1 MANVVEFI
9 YRLQDRVSG
18 TLEKLEKN
26 SQRVNDQMERTKTK
40 INTLEGSLTRMAA
53 RYMTFTAAIMGGKAI
68 VKLGMDMEQ
77 TRAKFEVMLG
87 SVEKGNKMIADIN
100 QMANITPFNNA
111 DLVKSSEV
119 LLAYNYDAQKLLPTL
134 EMLGNVA
141 MGDRGKLAG
150 LTLAFGQMSST
161 GRLLGQDLLQMINQ
175 GFNPLVVIS
184 EKTGKS
190 MAVLKKEMEAGLISS
205 EMVEEAFRLAT
216 SEGGR
221 FYNMMDKMSQ
231 TGAGKLSTFIGA
243 LQLKLTELAEKLNPF
258 IVKLMDFG
266 IKIVNNFDR
275 IAKTI
280 WAALLPVR
288 AFLNGIAT
296 LFNFFKENKVI
307 LQITVSLL
315 IAVKLAMIQAS
326 LAAKGLTI
334 QAVLASKAFQ
344 LLNVTLL
351 KNPFT
356 AVLVGVT
363 LLVGAII
370 MLRKKTRE
378 ADDDLAQL
386 NKRANDYATDER
398 ARLDRIFDALRRTN
412 PQSEERNKL
421 IKQLKDMYPDLIEK
435 MNLEKATIDELN
447 IGYTTLADVI
457 RKKAQAQAYESM
469 IQELYQQRAA
479 LEMSDEWWALQEF
492 KKREEAAGRPIRTDI
507 RAIQKKWYQS
517 GSGVNNSKA
526 EPLFRWGDKF
536 FKEDD
541 LVGVLAK
548 EQDLNKRI
556 EKLSQLA
563 GVSGQIGGTGISSGG
578 LGITQTD
585 TSISGLTGAG
595 SRPTNITINLRNLI
609 EYLNMYP
616 QTVREGVDNMENQLI
631 EGLLR
636 VVNSA
641 NRIAAR

>member
-1 MANVVEFI
+1 MSNVVEFI
-9 YRLQDRVSG
+9 YKLQDRVSG
-18 TLEKLEKN
+18 TLQKLEKN
-26 SQRVNDQMERTKTK
+26 SQRVQEQMERTEKK
-40 INTLEGSLTRMAA
+40 VSTLEGSLTRVAA
-53 RYMTFTAAIMGGKAI
+53 RYLSFTAAIMGGKAFLN
-68 VKLGMDMEQ
+68 LGMNMEQ

-258 IVKLMDFG
+258 IVKIMDFG
-266 IKIVNNFDR
+266 IKIVNNFER

-288 AFLNGIAT
+288 AFLNGVAT
-296 LFNFFKENKVI
+296 LFQYFKENK
-307 LQITVSLL
+307 TLL
-315 IAVKLAMIQAS
+315 VFTTIALVAYKLAAWQAL
-326 LAAKGLTI
+326 LATKGLSI
-334 QAVLASKAFQ
+334 GAVLASKAFGV
-344 LLNVTLL
+344 LNAVLL

-356 AVLVGVT
+356 AVLVGIT
-363 LLVGAII
+363 LLVGALV
-370 MLRKKTRE
+370 MLRKKSKE
-378 ADDDLAQL
+378 AADGLDEINRKA
-386 NKRANDYATDER
+386 ATYSSDEK
-398 ARLDRIFDALRRTN
+398 ARLDMIFSKLRQTN
-412 PQSEERNKL
+412 PKTKERNEL
-421 IKQLKDMYPDLIEK
+421 VKQLQEMYPDVLK
-435 MNLEKATIDELN
+435 NMNLEKAGLEELATAYDSIVLSIN
-447 IGYTTLADVI
+447 N
-457 RKKAQAQAYESM
+457 KARARAYEDQLVELHKEKDIAEKEGKEQIEW
-469 IQELYQQRAA
+469 IQAMLNKGVGEKTLRMQPVKVKYGGK
-479 LEMSDEWWALQEF
+479 SF
-492 KKREEAAGRPIRTDI
+492 
-507 RAIQKKWYQS
+507 S
-517 GSGVNNSKA
+517 GSDAFDKLDNLRRINA
-526 EPLFRWGDKF
+526 EIASILGAAKKNYKDDPLKRVAGGGNGDP
-536 FKEDD
+536 
-541 LVGVLAK
+541 
-548 EQDLNKRI
+548 
-556 EKLSQLA
+556 S
-563 GVSGQIGGTGISSGG
+563 
-578 LGITQTD
+578 TQTD